1 MLEKP
6 KECERSN
13 DRYGVLCTFPAGV
26 LPNGLWNS
34 SNLVLCVESSRNM
47 NQPNCSCFLVN
58 VKRAWQCLSR
68 VHVFIFLN
76 PDSRPI
82 GFKYG
87 SIRILVSGEQRKIG
101 GWIQSAKWNECNKHF
116 LLSALHHSIESKN
129 GNLHRHQCILADS
142 WVAVWIVALSLCQK
156 IMKRLWLK
164 IMTICLDNC
173 CCLDA
178 YVGYGVAVWCFSHV
192 FPGGNSPHQ
201 GIKRWRLKVIPWQLS
216 EVFQIQESS
225 GPAAASHH
233 VVLRVSSLSRLD
245 F

>member
-1 MLEKP
+1 MYSNLAFWKTLVFEGATEEYSYCRWIFTVESAVMLEKP

-58 VKRAWQCLSR
+58 VKRAWQCGLSC

-87 SIRILVSGEQRKIG
+87 SIRILLSGEQRKIG

-164 IMTICLDNC
+164 IMTICLDK
-173 CCLDA
+173 
-178 YVGYGVAVWCFSHV
+178 W
-192 FPGGNSPHQ
+192 
-201 GIKRWRLKVIPWQLS
+201 
-216 EVFQIQESS
+216 
-225 GPAAASHH
+225 
-233 VVLRVSSLSRLD
+233 
-245 F
+245 